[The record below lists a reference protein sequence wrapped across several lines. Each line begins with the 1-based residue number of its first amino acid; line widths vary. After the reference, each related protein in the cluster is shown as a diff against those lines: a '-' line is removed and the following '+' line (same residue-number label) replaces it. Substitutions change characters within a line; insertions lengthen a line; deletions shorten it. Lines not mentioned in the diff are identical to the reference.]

1 MTLKIERD
9 SEARITTLR
18 LIGRLRWEHLA
29 ELREQIGASGTQ
41 VVLDLTEVTLVD
53 VDAVRFLGSC
63 ESDGVMLLRC
73 SPYVREWIHRER
85 QSHESMN
92 RHGREDRADDRNA

>member
-9 SEARITTLR
+9 SGAQVTTLR
-18 LIGRLRWEHLA
+18 LIGRLRSESLE
-29 ELREQIGASGTQ
+29 ELRALIKGSGAQ

-53 VDAVRFLGSC
+53 VDAVRFLGAC
-63 ESDGVMLLRC
+63 ESDGVMLLHC

-85 QSHESMN
+85 
-92 RHGREDRADDRNA
+92 R